1 MKLSEITKETLYDG
15 DIQKIESESTSVIE
29 IVSSDSE
36 LGLLKRSG
44 NKNLKIC
51 LPLCLSIG
59 SLDGMKCLKRTE
71 LEKYINLNKNKLFE
85 NGLDFKHEYD
95 KLMEYANK
103 ASKIR
108 IWSSHLDCD
117 DYCLLLYICYLL
129 KEKNISVIY
138 IEELDWEATTLGCIT
153 EKELKILEQKEHV
166 LKEMEKD
173 NFSNQWLKLINDNT
187 ELRFMINGQVISKDI
202 NYFDNDILQRLEKLG
217 KVNIHTLV
225 ANLMGNPIIPSVRY
239 ADFIYIYL
247 INKLINNKLI
257 EKSVENDSTFI
268 EIIK

>member
-1 MKLSEITKETLYDG
+1 ML
-15 DIQKIESESTSVIE
+15 
-29 IVSSDSE
+29 
-36 LGLLKRSG
+36 
-44 NKNLKIC
+44 
-51 LPLCLSIG
+51 
-59 SLDGMKCLKRTE
+59 
-71 LEKYINLNKNKLFE
+71 
-85 NGLDFKHEYD
+85 
-95 KLMEYANK
+95 
-103 ASKIR
+103 
-108 IWSSHLDCD
+108 
-117 DYCLLLYICYLL
+117 YCLLLYICYLL

-138 IEELDWEATTLGCIT
+138 TEELDWEATTLGCIT

-225 ANLMGNPIIPSVRY
+225 ADLMGNPIIPSVRY

-257 EKSVENDSTFI
+257 EKSVENDVTFI

>member
-1 MKLSEITKETLYDG
+1 MF
-15 DIQKIESESTSVIE
+15 ESENIDVIE
-29 IVSSDSE
+29 IVSNDSGM
-36 LGLLKRSG
+36 GLLKRSG

-51 LPLCLSIG
+51 LPLCLCIG
-59 SLDGMKCLKRTE
+59 NLDGMSCLNRNE
-71 LEKYINLNKNKLFE
+71 LEKYINPNENKLFK
-85 NGLDFKHEYD
+85 NGLDFKYEYD

-108 IWSSHLDCD
+108 VWSSHLDCD

-138 IEELDWEATTLGCIT
+138 TEELDWEATTLGCIT

-187 ELRFMINGQVISKDI
+187 ELRFMINGQVISKEI

-225 ANLMGNPIIPSVRY
+225 ADLMGNSIIPSVRY

-257 EKSVENDSTFI
+257 EKSVENDVTFI